1 MEKKEIVWID
11 WAKFIC
17 MLLVYWD
24 HVMLYGYNS
33 APFII
38 PFRPFFVN
46 AFFFISGY
54 LIFLK
59 QLSPN
64 YIKLDTRAFLKSGF
78 CEHGMI

>member
-46 AFFFISGY
+46 AFFFY
-54 LIFLK
+54 KRIFNIFK
-59 QLSPN
+59 TIIPQLYKIRYSS
-64 YIKLDTRAFLKSGF
+64 FS
-78 CEHGMI
+78 